1 MLQFH
6 LTTEPEYLFQL
17 RLRDV
22 VGPHDLVADEAI
34 SEVEVLAATA

>member
-1 MLQFH
+1 MLQIH

-17 RLRDV
+17 PLRDFV
-22 VGPHDLVADEAI
+22 SRHDLVADEAI